1 MGAHSM
7 PQGSEPKDAGSQV
20 QENNNGRRTK
30 NSKKQSKQLAGSSRG
45 GPDHIGPSRTPLAP
59 ICPHWPPGLPARG
72 PGGSKYDR
80 GLGPRACWPGSP
92 GARQN
97 RGPGGPG
104 GAIWGHGGPGG
115 PRPVASTFGANPRC
129 DPDSYHP
136 DKLTLPVRISPR
148 AAMGRGAGLRE
159 RHIYMPRSEWGT
171 PRRLPGDGCKDDCTG
186 RVSAGHPFR
195 KILIG
200 GLAFLRFFVF
210 SCFFARSCRHDF

>member
-1 MGAHSM
+1 M
-7 PQGSEPKDAGSQV
+7 
-20 QENNNGRRTK
+20 
-30 NSKKQSKQLAGSSRG
+30 
-45 GPDHIGPSRTPLAP
+45 AP
-59 ICPHWPPGLPARG
+59 I
-72 PGGSKYDR
+72 
-80 GLGPRACWPGSP
+80 GPRACRPEDPEARNMTGALDPGPVGP
-92 GARQN
+92 GAQGPDRTEAQE
-97 RGPGGPG
+97 GPGGPY

-136 DKLTLPVRISPR
+136 DKLTPPVRISPR

-186 RVSAGHPFR
+186 RVRAGHPFR

-200 GLAFLRFFVF
+200 GACIPEVIRFLMLFCTFLPT
-210 SCFFARSCRHDF
+210 